1 MTGPGSPPLAW
12 TELERLVAAGDVDTV
27 IVAFTDM
34 QGRLAG
40 KRISGRHFVDDIAT
54 RGVECCSYLLAVD
67 VDLNTAR
74 SRSQSWKTMLALLPP
89 SSNVT
94 RLT

>member
-54 RGVECCSYLLAVD
+54 AASSAAVICWPW
-67 VDLNTAR
+67 T
-74 SRSQSWKTMLALLPP
+74 ST
-89 SSNVT
+89 
-94 RLT
+94 

>member
-40 KRISGRHFVDDIAT
+40 KRYRAGISST
-54 RGVECCSYLLAVD
+54 
-67 VDLNTAR
+67 T
-74 SRSQSWKTMLALLPP
+74 
-89 SSNVT
+89 
-94 RLT
+94 

>member
-34 QGRLAG
+34 QAG
-40 KRISGRHFVDDIAT
+40 WPANGYRAGISST
-54 RGVECCSYLLAVD
+54 
-67 VDLNTAR
+67 T
-74 SRSQSWKTMLALLPP
+74 
-89 SSNVT
+89 
-94 RLT
+94 